1 MTEEVETIIHPLTR
15 TPVKGR
21 MLKAGEKIKEGD
33 LVRFP
38 KKGWKPTMI
47 LGDIEKPEGIIYF
60 RPDPEPAKTHSIE
73 RT

>member
-38 KKGWKPTMI
+38 KKGKSGDFRLI
-47 LGDIEKPEGIIYF
+47 LKEVPPYGARKLRNLRG
-60 RPDPEPAKTHSIE
+60 S
-73 RT
+73 